1 MAKGGIKIN
10 LKGFEKMLADIQAAG
25 KDVEAAAAQAITE
38 SARVVEADLRTEAAE
53 SNVPDDITQQ
63 ITTQTEQDADRYS
76 AEVGW
81 KLGTYNPQNPSA
93 GYKAIF
99 LNYGTVRRR
108 TRLGHNRGAIQK
120 RAVNQQF
127 IYRAKQRAAPK
138 VRKIQREILKN
149 ALGELK

>member
-1 MAKGGIKIN
+1 MAKGIKLN

-25 KDVEAAAAQAITE
+25 KDVDAAAAQAINE
-38 SARVVEADLRTEAAE
+38 SARVVDSELRTEAAE

-63 ITTQTEQDADRYS
+63 ITAQTTQSADRYS
-76 AEVGW
+76 ASVGW
-81 KLGTYNPQNPSA
+81 KLDTYNPQNPSA

-108 TRLGHNRGAIQK
+108 TRRGYNRGAIAK

-138 VRKIQREILKN
+138 VRKIQREILRK
-149 ALGELK
+149 ALGDLK

>member
-10 LKGFEKMLADIQAAG
+10 IKGFEKMLADIQAAG
-25 KDVEAAAAQAITE
+25 RDVDAAAAQAINE
-38 SARVVEADLRTEAAE
+38 SARVVDAELRTEAAE

-63 ITTQTEQDADRYS
+63 ITTHTEQGADRYS

-81 KLGTYNPQNPSA
+81 KLDTYNPQNPSA

-99 LNYGTVRRR
+99 LNYGTVRRH
-108 TRLGHNRGAIQK
+108 TRLGHNRGAIPK

-138 VRKIQREILKN
+138 IRKIQNEILKK
-149 ALGELK
+149 ALGDLK

>member
-1 MAKGGIKIN
+1 MAKSIKLN

-25 KDVEAAAAQAITE
+25 KDVDAAAAQAIKE
-38 SARVVEADLRTEAAE
+38 SARVVDSELHTEAAA
-53 SNVPDDITQQ
+53 SNVPDDITEQ
-63 ITTQTEQDADRYS
+63 ITTQTTQSADTYS
-76 AEVGW
+76 ASVGW

-99 LNYGTVRRR
+99 LNYGTVRRQ
-108 TRLGHNRGAIQK
+108 TRRGYNRGAIQK

-138 VRKIQREILKN
+138 VRKIQREILRK
-149 ALGELK
+149 ALGDLK

>member
-53 SNVPDDITQQ
+53 SNVQDDITQQ
-63 ITTQTEQDADRYS
+63 ITTHTEQGADRYS

-81 KLGTYNPQNPSA
+81 KLDSYNPQNPSA

-108 TRLGHNRGAIQK
+108 TRLGYNRGAIPK

-138 VRKIQREILKN
+138 VRKIQREILQK
-149 ALGELK
+149 ALGDLK

>member
-1 MAKGGIKIN
+1 MAKSGIKIN

-25 KDVEAAAAQAITE
+25 RDVDAAAAQAITE
-38 SARVVEADLRTEAAE
+38 SARVVDAELRTEAAE

-63 ITTQTEQDADRYS
+63 ITAKTEQSADRYS
-76 AEVGW
+76 ASVGW
-81 KLGTYNPQNPSA
+81 KLDTYNPQNPSA

-108 TRLGHNRGAIQK
+108 TRLGYNRGAIPK

-138 VRKIQREILKN
+138 VRKIQREVLRKIL
-149 ALGELK
+149 GDLK